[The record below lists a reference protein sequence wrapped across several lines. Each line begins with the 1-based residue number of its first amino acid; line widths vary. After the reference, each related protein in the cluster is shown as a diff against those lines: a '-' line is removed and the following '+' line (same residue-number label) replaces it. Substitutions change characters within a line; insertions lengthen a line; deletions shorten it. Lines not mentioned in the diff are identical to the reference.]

1 MNLKQTIRRIL
12 REELSVKVRRRVP
25 ADEMEEE
32 FLESFEMAYVITKNR
47 QVLSKHFLDELIYT
61 TISVMMDG
69 VHWRFVSTLPEDE
82 FWYDEM
88 HSELENHYRDR
99 IIQMYNERR
108 GINESI
114 LTEDSKVKTLVDKV
128 GLTQGNAIELDR
140 LCGSLSVWMA
150 NKLINHQQGINTSWN
165 KTDENGLETLNDRG
179 IQRFR
184 SLITSIMDWIRIGLN
199 GNLGDKKNLTFSDLA
214 IKSQE
219 WHNSL
224 NIGDGDINY
233 VEKNPIILDFR
244 DENGNGFYWVDL
256 ETNDSPS
263 ECERMGHCG
272 RSSFG
277 NLYSLR
283 EFRPLSEKYKLNKS
297 HLTASIGSDGILYQ
311 LKGSKNSKPK
321 EELHGYITPL
331 FFVLGGAGEEEDYL
345 IQGFGSEYASQ
356 KDFKLSD
363 LSDEVIKDLYQN
375 RPELFNTRGLQRKL
389 VELGYTESPEIN
401 YNVKIDIDTE
411 GLSNYVDGDY
421 VISRRK
427 VKKRT
432 PAGTEY
438 DATIE
443 TWLFET
449 ILSGEAWE
457 LWESGGDGDW
467 KSIVEYS
474 LNESNIEKI
483 SEIIKNLVK
492 DNNVN
497 IDEMDIEE
505 LIEEYDDE
513 WEIRRALTNAYSNME
528 SDEYVTYLYNTL
540 KKCLEEYGN
549 VEKMDDTGVI
559 LNVNVKP
566 YLEDHD
572 EDIIDEILD
581 ECNDDYS
588 CVFKYLVREEMIIDR
603 PKFRTNDYWTPDVD
617 NNDFN
622 ELVSDYLSDAERAY
636 SK

>member
-256 ETNDSPS
+256 ETSNSPE

-283 EFRPLSEKYKLNKS
+283 EFRPLNEKYKLNKS

-622 ELVSDYLSDAERAY
+622 ELVSDYLDEAERIY